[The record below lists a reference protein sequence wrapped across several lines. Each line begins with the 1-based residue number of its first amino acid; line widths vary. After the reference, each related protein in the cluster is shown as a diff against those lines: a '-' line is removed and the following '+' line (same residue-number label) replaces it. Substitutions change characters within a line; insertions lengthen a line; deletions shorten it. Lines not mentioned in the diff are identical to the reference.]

1 MAKTKK
7 EIEEWIKAFNLR
19 QVERMKEDDY
29 DDYIDEDDI
38 NGFERFSFGS

>member
-29 DDYIDEDDI
+29 ADYIDEDDI
-38 NGFERFSFGS
+38 NGFERFGGGS